1 MAKDL
6 NSVQITG
13 RLGRDPEVRYSQG
26 GEPICSLSVAV
37 STSKKVGDQWV
48 DDATWVAVTVFGK
61 QADSCGQFLSK
72 GSRVGVSGRLVLE
85 QWTDKK
91 TDEKREKLKVVAS
104 DVVFLTP
111 RGEESAD
118 PKTPSSKTSS
128 PPTSAPANN
137 AGFVDDDLPF

>member
-1 MAKDL
+1 MSKDM

-37 STSKKVGDQWV
+37 SGTKKAGDQWV
-48 DDATWVAVTVFGK
+48 EDATWVNVTVFGK
-61 QADSCGQFLSK
+61 QAESCGQFLAK

-85 QWTDKK
+85 QWQDKK

-111 RGEESAD
+111 RSEAD
-118 PKTPSSKTSS
+118 SPSRPSSSTKS
-128 PPTSAPANN
+128 PATSATGDQ
-137 AGFVDDDLPF
+137 GFADDNLPF